1 MGDGEP
7 TTNATIVEA
16 TEKEN
21 LITLKPKA
29 RGDVKVIVTDQKGS
43 VEEISVKVNPY
54 NLKLENE
61 ATSLIIGGYEA
72 STEIAITRGNG
83 DYKLAQ
89 LTDDNKTYLKTAE
102 LITEDG
108 ATKLILTG

>member
-1 MGDGEP
+1 M
-7 TTNATIVEA
+7 
-16 TEKEN
+16 
-21 LITLKPKA
+21 KPKA

-72 STEIAITRGNG
+72 STEIAITRGMVIISWHNSQMII
-83 DYKLAQ
+83 KP
-89 LTDDNKTYLKTAE
+89 
-102 LITEDG
+102 I
-108 ATKLILTG
+108 